1 MDSDYHLVSFYLITG
16 KIFKANMLGNCW
28 KLIYPPFKPRYP
40 PRGGR
45 RNSIKTI
52 ISITLWHLK
61 YTHTQHTRT
70 QSLQSNSNNFFKKR
84 RRWYVTKGKTIFQV
98 GSWKKVNPDFT
109 AVKCSCTSLQII
121 CTLKPWV
128 HCFKP
133 SNIRL
138 LLPYSYRDKIYFYEM
153 P

>member
-52 ISITLWHLK
+52 ISIILWHLK

-84 RRWYVTKGKTIFQV
+84 RRRWYVTKGKTIFL
-98 GSWKKVNPDFT
+98 GRILEESKPRLYSSKMFLHFSSDNLHFKIIGT
-109 AVKCSCTSLQII
+109 LLQ
-121 CTLKPWV
+121 T
-128 HCFKP
+128 FK
-133 SNIRL
+133 
-138 LLPYSYRDKIYFYEM
+138 Y
-153 P
+153 

>member
-52 ISITLWHLK
+52 ISIILWHLK

-84 RRWYVTKGKTIFQV
+84 RRRWYVTKGKTIFLGRIDQELMRFSS
-98 GSWKKVNPDFT
+98 GDLMEEHLHSGGWWNY
-109 AVKCSCTSLQII
+109 LGNQ
-121 CTLKPWV
+121 
-128 HCFKP
+128 
-133 SNIRL
+133 
-138 LLPYSYRDKIYFYEM
+138 E
-153 P
+153 